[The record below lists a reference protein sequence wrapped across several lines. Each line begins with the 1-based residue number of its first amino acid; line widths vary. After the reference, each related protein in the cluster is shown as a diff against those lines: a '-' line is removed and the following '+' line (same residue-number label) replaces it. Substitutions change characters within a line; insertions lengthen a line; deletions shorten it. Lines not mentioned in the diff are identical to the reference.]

1 VTVRAVTARG
11 PAARALALGPAAL
24 AQPLSVPVTRL
35 GERLAWT
42 ALLLVLFVALCLLMW
57 RGWRRRAARQADLPP
72 LPEPPAPLSGDLV
85 PPVRGVYVSSTT
97 AGDWLD
103 RIVVRD
109 LGVRSRA
116 VMHVTGA
123 GVSFDRV
130 GATDVF
136 IPAAWLRG
144 VRREGGMAGKFVG
157 RDAGLVV
164 LTWELGDR
172 MLDTGFRVDRSA
184 DSDVLVS
191 AVGRLVTEGSVS

>member
-1 VTVRAVTARG
+1 M
-11 PAARALALGPAAL
+11 
-24 AQPLSVPVTRL
+24 PVTHL

-42 ALLLVLFVALCLLMW
+42 ALLLLILLALYLLMW
-57 RGWRRRAARQADLPP
+57 RGWRRRAARQADVPP
-72 LPEPPAPLSGDLV
+72 LPERPKALSADV
-85 PPVRGVYVSSTT
+85 IPPVRGVYVSSTT

-123 GVSFDRV
+123 GVSFDRE
-130 GATDVF
+130 GASDVF

-157 RDAGLVV
+157 RDGLIVI
-164 LTWELGDR
+164 TWELGDR
-172 MLDTGFRVDRSA
+172 MLDTGFRPDRSR
-184 DSDVLVS
+184 DNDVLVE